1 MGQWGRAD
9 AVGQLWQEK
18 GFLSS
23 KGARRKTAWKRQQ
36 GDEGWVPQ
44 QLEASSDWSSG
55 AFIDEGSTNRLFLGN
70 PGQESSAKTWPL
82 VGTLHAF
89 MKQTRGSGFRWS
101 SASGVGLQ
109 FREAEPGT
117 VMAG

>member
-1 MGQWGRAD
+1 MGQRGRAE
-9 AVGQLWQEK
+9 AVGQLRQEK
-18 GFLSS
+18 GSLSS

-36 GDEGWVPQ
+36 RDEGWVLQ
-44 QLEASSDWSSG
+44 RLEASSAGSSG

-82 VGTLHAF
+82 VGTLHTSVE
-89 MKQTRGSGFRWS
+89 QTRGSRFRWS

-109 FREAEPGT
+109 FQEAEPGT